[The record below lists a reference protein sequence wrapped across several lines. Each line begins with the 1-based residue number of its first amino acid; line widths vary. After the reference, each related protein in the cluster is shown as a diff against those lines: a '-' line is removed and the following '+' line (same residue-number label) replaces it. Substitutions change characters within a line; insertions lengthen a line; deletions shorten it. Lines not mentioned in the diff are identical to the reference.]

1 MSRQCRS
8 GPRRRRVV
16 RSAAQSL
23 LRQARALFREPGV
36 LGRGAGRASG
46 DPRCH
51 CRPQSGSRTRG
62 DARASGAFAGALCT
76 EFRDGDCADVAYF
89 QRERLRRSRQE
100 QMTTT
105 EEMHVL
111 KKLTIVLAA
120 SAAALVATTTAGM
133 AQTKLKWAH
142 VYETS
147 EPFHTASV
155 WAAQEINKRT
165 NNRYAID
172 VYPASQLGK
181 EADINQGLSLGSVDI
196 IISGSSFAAKT
207 YPPIGV
213 TYYPYT
219 FRDADHL
226 LAYTKTDVFRELT
239 KGYADKT
246 GHQIVAVT
254 YYGVRQT
261 SSNRAIKVCADM
273 KGLKMRVPDVPAYLA
288 MPRACGANTAP
299 IAFAEVYLALQNGTV
314 EAQENPLT
322 TIEAKK
328 FYEVQKH
335 IVLTGHIVD
344 HLNTVVAGA
353 LWKKLSDEDKKIFT
367 DVAQEAAAK
376 ATDEI
381 KQNEAKLVA
390 FFKEKG
396 LTVTEVDKNEF
407 RDIVLKNVPFE
418 TFGYRKADW
427 ERIQAVK

>member
-1 MSRQCRS
+1 M
-8 GPRRRRVV
+8 
-16 RSAAQSL
+16 L
-23 LRQARALFREPGV
+23 KK
-36 LGRGAGRASG
+36 
-46 DPRCH
+46 
-51 CRPQSGSRTRG
+51 
-62 DARASGAFAGALCT
+62 
-76 EFRDGDCADVAYF
+76 
-89 QRERLRRSRQE
+89 
-100 QMTTT
+100 MTT
-105 EEMHVL
+105 
-111 KKLTIVLAA
+111 VLAV
-120 SAAALVATTTAGM
+120 SAAAMFATTHAGL

-155 WAAQEINKRT
+155 WAAQEIGKRT
-165 NNRYAID
+165 NGRYQID

-196 IISGSSFAAKT
+196 IISGSSFAAKSF
-207 YPPIGV
+207 PPIGV

-226 LAYTKTDVFRELT
+226 LAYTKSDIFKELA
-239 KGYADKT
+239 KGYEDKS
-246 GHQIVAVT
+246 GHHIIAVT

-261 SSNRAIKVCADM
+261 SSNKPIKTCADL

-376 ATDEI
+376 ATEEI
-381 KQNEAKLVA
+381 QNEAKLVA
-390 FFKEKG
+390 FFREKG

>member
-1 MSRQCRS
+1 M
-8 GPRRRRVV
+8 
-16 RSAAQSL
+16 
-23 LRQARALFREPGV
+23 F
-36 LGRGAGRASG
+36 
-46 DPRCH
+46 
-51 CRPQSGSRTRG
+51 
-62 DARASGAFAGALCT
+62 
-76 EFRDGDCADVAYF
+76 
-89 QRERLRRSRQE
+89 
-100 QMTTT
+100 
-105 EEMHVL
+105 
-111 KKLTIVLAA
+111 KKATILSLAA
-120 SAAALVATTTAGM
+120 AAALMVAPGAVS

-155 WAAQEINKRT
+155 WAAQEIGKRT
-165 NNRYAID
+165 NNRYQID

-181 EADINQGLSLGSVDI
+181 ETDINQGLALGSVDI
-196 IISGSSFAAKT
+196 IISGSSFAAKS

-226 LAYTKTDVFRELT
+226 LAYTKSDVFKELT

-261 SSNRAIKVCADM
+261 SSNKPIKACADM

-344 HLNTVVAGA
+344 HLNTVVAGN
-353 LWKKLSDEDKKIFT
+353 LWKKLSEEDRKIFT
-367 DVAQEAAAK
+367 AVAQEAAAK
-376 ATDEI
+376 ATGEI
-381 KQNEAKLVA
+381 KANEAKLVA
-390 FFKEKG
+390 FFKDKG
-396 LTVTEVDKNEF
+396 LTVTEVNKDEF
-407 RDIVLKNVPFE
+407 RGAVMKAISFE
-418 TFGYRKADW
+418 SFDYRKSDW
-427 ERIQAVK
+427 DRIQAVK

>member
-1 MSRQCRS
+1 M
-8 GPRRRRVV
+8 
-16 RSAAQSL
+16 
-23 LRQARALFREPGV
+23 F
-36 LGRGAGRASG
+36 
-46 DPRCH
+46 
-51 CRPQSGSRTRG
+51 
-62 DARASGAFAGALCT
+62 
-76 EFRDGDCADVAYF
+76 
-89 QRERLRRSRQE
+89 
-100 QMTTT
+100 
-105 EEMHVL
+105 
-111 KKLTIVLAA
+111 KKTMIVLAA
-120 SAAALVATTTAGM
+120 SAAALLAATSSGS
-133 AQTKLKWAH
+133 AQTRLKWAH

-147 EPFHTASV
+147 EPFHTTSV
-155 WAAQEINKRT
+155 WAAQEIGKRT
-165 NNRYAID
+165 NGRYLID

-196 IISGSSFAAKT
+196 IISGSSFAAKS

-226 LAYTKTDVFRELT
+226 LAYTKSDIFKELA
-239 KGYADKT
+239 KGYEDKS
-246 GHQIVAVT
+246 GHHIVAVT

-261 SSNRAIKVCADM
+261 SSNRPIKACADM

-328 FYEVQKH
+328 FYEVQKY

-344 HLNTVVAGA
+344 HLNTVVAGG
-353 LWKKLSDEDKKIFT
+353 LWKRLAEEDRKIFT

-376 ATDEI
+376 ATAEV
-381 KQNEAKLVA
+381 KEREAKLVA

-407 RDIVLKNVPFE
+407 RDAVMKNVSFE
-418 TFGYRKADW
+418 SFDYRKSDW